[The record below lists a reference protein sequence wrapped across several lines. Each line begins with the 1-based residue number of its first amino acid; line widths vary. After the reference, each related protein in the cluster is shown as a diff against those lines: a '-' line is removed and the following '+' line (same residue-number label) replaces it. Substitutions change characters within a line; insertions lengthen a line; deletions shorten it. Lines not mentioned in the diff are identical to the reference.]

1 MDKKNIYALC
11 FSDDK
16 KEMAININNIERSS
30 ADLRSFNNNVD
41 KIFETEKGN
50 IRSFEMGGETISL
63 IFFKES
69 NDVFY

>member
-1 MDKKNIYALC
+1 MDQKNLYALC

-16 KEMAININNIERSS
+16 KEMAINVNNIKKEST
-30 ADLRSFNNNVD
+30 DLRSFNNNAD
-41 KIFETEKGN
+41 RIFETEKGN
-50 IRSFEMGGETISL
+50 IRSFEMGGETITL